1 MSAYMILEIAYV
13 NNCKAILD
21 NDIASR
27 GGKGPADRHVEYSPE
42 KILNG
47 NIMRKKTT
55 SSPIQSLI
63 CMISFDE
70 PSTCV
75 L

>member
-1 MSAYMILEIAYV
+1 MILEIAYV

-27 GGKGPADRHVEYSPE
+27 GGKRPADRHVEHRPD

-55 SSPIQSLI
+55 SNPIQSLI
-63 CMISFDE
+63 CKISFDE
-70 PSTCV
+70 LSTCV